1 MSIYYPE
8 ADLAI
13 EVIPEPEG
21 LPPTG
26 YGEKTVLL
34 YIGENQV
41 DSEPLLD
48 AVAELARRRA
58 AQSRASEGAQAP
70 ASSGGA
76 QQDAGSAQSE
86 AASSEEGPRR
96 DTARKSDSDTPR
108 KSDSRTPGEVIAEL
122 FDAEE
127 TLADRLSS
135 SKGADGHAVEPMPAA
150 VLLGHLGDQFGWPL
164 DDADDEQDDE
174 DEPSYEDLLEDWLD
188 DICSP
193 GVLGL
198 RYAVP
203 SVNVGRC
210 KNLYLSV

>member
-1 MSIYYPE
+1 MRWPS
-8 ADLAI
+8 
-13 EVIPEPEG
+13 
-21 LPPTG
+21 
-26 YGEKTVLL
+26 
-34 YIGENQV
+34 
-41 DSEPLLD
+41 
-48 AVAELARRRA
+48 
-58 AQSRASEGAQAP
+58 SRGGAQAP

-108 KSDSRTPGEVIAEL
+108 KSDSRTPDEVIAEL

-135 SKGADGHAVEPMPAA
+135 SKGADGHAAEPMPAA

-164 DDADDEQDDE
+164 DDADDDEDDE

-210 KNLYLSV
+210 KNLYLTV

>member
-76 QQDAGSAQSE
+76 QQDVGSAQSE

-96 DTARKSDSDTPR
+96 DAAR
-108 KSDSRTPGEVIAEL
+108 KSDSRTPDEVIAEL

-127 TLADRLSS
+127 SLADRLSS
-135 SKGADGHAVEPMPAA
+135 SKDGDGHAAEPMPAA
-150 VLLGHLGDQFGWPL
+150 VLLGHLGDQFGWPP
-164 DDADDEQDDE
+164 DDADDDEDDE